1 MASCATNA
9 KSASSQGERRP
20 LANRFIRARLFDQR
34 QPVGRQPDFVPKI
47 IESADVLVVGPN
59 GFSAVP
65 TLQKVRVKKGGTVR
79 CGTFV
84 IGTVN
89 GTYCGFSDKSVGG
102 ILVSYDLAKPADA
115 AALTDR
121 VRQQIEK

>member
-1 MASCATNA
+1 MPHPEDTID
-9 KSASSQGERRP
+9 P
-20 LANRFIRARLFDQR
+20 AR
-34 QPVGRQPDFVPKI
+34 
-47 IESADVLVVGPN
+47 DVR
-59 GFSAVP
+59 
-65 TLQKVRVKKGGTVR
+65 TLQSELLLADLVAVEKRIERLREEAGKKGGTVR